1 MLTSYRSEAREAVTL
16 NCRSLAP
23 SSGFSSCKLQESVGT
38 SLSEVYIS
46 MSGYYRSS
54 WTPRAEMPQ
63 GLGRLRTWEPEGIQ
77 KGRPPC
83 FSSEPPLHSSL
94 WLGLSSPT
102 HVQPG
107 RLPGE
112 HELHVAGSSFSPS
125 QLKLC
130 LICRHINS
138 GWENGRSS
146 AKLLP
151 KRCGLQEGT
160 DSGQKRA
167 CYPWTQE
174 SRVSTSQP

>member
-83 FSSEPPLHSSL
+83 FSSEPPLHSS
-94 WLGLSSPT
+94 
-102 HVQPG
+102 
-107 RLPGE
+107 
-112 HELHVAGSSFSPS
+112 
-125 QLKLC
+125 
-130 LICRHINS
+130 S
-138 GWENGRSS
+138 GWDCLPLPMFSRDGYQENMSYM
-146 AKLLP
+146 
-151 KRCGLQEGT
+151 LQ
-160 DSGQKRA
+160 GQ
-167 CYPWTQE
+167 
-174 SRVSTSQP
+174 VSLRLS